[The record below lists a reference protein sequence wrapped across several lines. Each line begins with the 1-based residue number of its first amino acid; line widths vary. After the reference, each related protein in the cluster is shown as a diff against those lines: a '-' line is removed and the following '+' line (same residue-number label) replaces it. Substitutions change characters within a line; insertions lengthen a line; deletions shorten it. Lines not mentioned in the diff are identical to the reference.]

1 MRDDRQTGCD
11 ECGETSLINCYPGPG
26 LGLMN
31 GDNGNNERAARRS
44 LITDQMIADI
54 SITSDPAS
62 PPVLLNQSEQM
73 TILYL

>member
-1 MRDDRQTGCD
+1 MWWDKFDKLLS
-11 ECGETSLINCYPGPG
+11 SLG

-54 SITSDPAS
+54 SPPSLTHSFMFATPPACGVIES
-62 PPVLLNQSEQM
+62 VD
-73 TILYL
+73 